1 MKLLP
6 RAAFLLPAL
15 LIGVIIL
22 GAQSNYDRNDPR
34 WTDDDRTND
43 PNTCFEED
51 RDCEIHE
58 DWVKGWCEARVRAG
72 FPPCAS
78 ESSDSQA
85 ASDSQRSRDRG
96 SSSSS
101 RSGGGSPSSSSS
113 NSVSSSSS
121 ASVTRTRQTQA
132 SAPQPAI
139 RTGSYRLGY
148 DCPYGK
154 ICVGHWPSGDIEVYD
169 LDNCCWDTRQ
179 AIDTFNVYD

>member
-22 GAQSNYDRNDPR
+22 GAQSNYDPDDPR

-51 RDCEIHE
+51 RDCDTHE

-72 FPPCAS
+72 FPPCDS

-85 ASDSQRSRDRG
+85 ASDSQQSRDRG

-101 RSGGGSPSSSSS
+101 SSS
-113 NSVSSSSS
+113 NSGSSSSS
-121 ASVTRTRQTQA
+121 ASVTRALQTQA

-139 RTGSYRLGY
+139 RRGSYRPGY

-169 LDNCCWDTRQ
+169 QDNCCWDTSQ